1 MLARMDVVRP
11 VWQNASALRTVPAA
25 ADMNIA

>member
-1 MLARMDVVRP
+1 MDVVRP
-11 VWQNASALRTVPAA
+11 VWQNASALRSVPAA